1 MAVRCQF
8 DRSIDEVWALLCD
21 PDFRVERSIA
31 LGELSA
37 ECDVEE
43 RGEQVTVKMSR
54 EVVRELP
61 SVLARVFNS
70 QQSLVFVETWQHK
83 DGGWEGKM
91 SIEIKKQPVQLGATM
106 SLLPTASGCEY
117 IVSHHCKAKIPLVGG
132 KVEKYVLSQTDD
144 GALDELNYLKAKL
157 TA

>member
-1 MAVRCQF
+1 MAVKCQF
-8 DRSIDEVWALLCD
+8 DCSIDQVWGLLCD

-43 RGEQVTVKMSR
+43 SDKQVTVKMNR

-61 SVLARVFNS
+61 SVLARVFNP
-70 QQSLVFVETWQHK
+70 QQTLAFIETWQPK
-83 DGGWEGKM
+83 GDGWEGKM

-106 SLLPTASGCEY
+106 SLMPTASGCEY
-117 IVSHHCKAKIPLVGG
+117 IVTHSCKAKIPLVGG

-144 GALDELNYLKAKL
+144 GALDEVNYLKEKL
-157 TA
+157 AG